1 LIEEWA
7 VTFTDD
13 PKKTGCQSIPFF
25 VPESC
30 GYLNCAF
37 FSSVSTMM
45 SARRF
50 LARPS
55 RVLLSAT
62 GLFSPKPSVLMR
74 SPLTLHYHYLVTH

>member
-1 LIEEWA
+1 MPI
-7 VTFTDD
+7 
-13 PKKTGCQSIPFF
+13 KKRDAEASRFLF
-25 VPESC
+25 PESR

-62 GLFSPKPSVLMR
+62 GLFSPKSSVLMR